1 MENRRINV
9 VVTGGGTSEPIDNV
23 RRITNTATGSM
34 GVKVVAEVLGQ
45 KPNAKVFYICS
56 SYSLKPTLN
65 DRLEVII
72 ADSVLQVKEAIEK
85 VMSEN
90 KIDYFVHGMAISD
103 YVVEYITTKELIK
116 ETVSEVK
123 DLDIALD
130 SPKTIEKANKIS
142 SDKENLVISMKKAP
156 KLISIIKNLQ
166 PETFLVGY
174 KLLDGVAESELIDV
188 GYNLLKKNDCDL
200 VLANDLTYINQD
212 GHRGHVIFP
221 TKDYVTFDGKDVI
234 ASMLVRIM
242 FNQVTGRVTGYL
254 SF

>member
-1 MENRRINV
+1 MDNKMINV

-34 GVKVVAEVLGQ
+34 GAKVVAEVLEQ

-56 SYSLKPTLN
+56 SYAIKPIPN
-65 DRLEVII
+65 DRLEVIM
-72 ADSVLQVKEAIEK
+72 ADSVLQVKEEIEK
-85 VMSEN
+85 VMAEN
-90 KIDYFVHGMAISD
+90 KIDYFIHGMAISD
-103 YVVEYITTKELIK
+103 YIVEYITTKELIK
-116 ETVSEVK
+116 ETINEVN

-142 SDKENLVISMKKAP
+142 SDKENLIISMKKAP
-156 KLISIIKNLQ
+156 KLISTIKKLQ

-174 KLLDGVAESELIDV
+174 KLLDGVTESELVDV
-188 GYNLLKKNDCDL
+188 GYNLLKKNNCNL
-200 VLANDLTYINQD
+200 VLANDLSYINKK

-221 TKDYVTFDGKDVI
+221 TKDYVTFDGKDAI

-242 FNQVTGRVTGYL
+242 FNQKLKTE
-254 SF
+254 